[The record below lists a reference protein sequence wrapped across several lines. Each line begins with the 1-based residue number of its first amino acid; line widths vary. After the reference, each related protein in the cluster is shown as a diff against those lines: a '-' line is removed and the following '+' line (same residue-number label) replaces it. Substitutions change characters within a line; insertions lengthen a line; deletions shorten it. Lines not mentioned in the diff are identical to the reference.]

1 MITLYDHPRS
11 GNCYK
16 VRLFL
21 SLINLPYRREFIDV
35 LARKNQTEAF
45 ERISAWRQVPAIDDD
60 GLAVWDSHAILLYL
74 AQKHAPQWLA
84 PLPHSA
90 QMFSWISVSAN
101 EIANSLQPLRL
112 TKVVSLAEAAHHLG
126 VSEALLDVKG
136 LQQRT
141 DRLLNIIEKR
151 LAASAWLATVPS
163 VADIACYGYL
173 ALAEEAEI
181 DVNAYPAIVAW
192 RRRIEALPG
201 YVAPGQVM

>member
-1 MITLYDHPRS
+1 M
-11 GNCYK
+11 
-16 VRLFL
+16 
-21 SLINLPYRREFIDV
+21 
-35 LARKNQTEAF
+35 
-45 ERISAWRQVPAIDDD
+45 
-60 GLAVWDSHAILLYL
+60 
-74 AQKHAPQWLA
+74 
-84 PLPHSA
+84 
-90 QMFSWISVSAN
+90 
-101 EIANSLQPLRL
+101 
-112 TKVVSLAEAAHHLG
+112 
-126 VSEALLDVKG
+126 SEALLDVKG

-181 DVNAYPAIVAW
+181 DVNAYPAISAW